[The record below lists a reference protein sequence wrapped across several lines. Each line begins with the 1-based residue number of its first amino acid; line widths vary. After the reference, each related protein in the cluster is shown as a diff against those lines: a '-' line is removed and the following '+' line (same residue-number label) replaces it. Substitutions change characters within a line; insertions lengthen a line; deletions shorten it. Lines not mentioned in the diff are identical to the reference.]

1 MQKITFLKI
10 FAKTLKNGMY
20 EKSTFLILF
29 LFEITLQNIILICE
43 SFTLLIGSRGLP
55 GSPGRLGRR
64 GDPGEGG
71 INSKGTK
78 GKMLKNFK
86 NDFFSC
92 ICNDINRY

>member
-10 FAKTLKNGMY
+10 FAKTSKNGMLY

-29 LFEITLQNIILICE
+29 LSEITLQNIILICV
-43 SFTLLIGSRGLP
+43 SFTLLIGTRGLP

-86 NDFFSC
+86 NVFFFMYS
-92 ICNDINRY
+92 